1 MRNTFLRSPSLT
13 RADDPSLRFR
23 FVSFEVKMWRRC
35 ERPRFTLP
43 VAVFLKRLAAPLC
56 VFSFG
61 ISPQNA
67 AVSSQPSDFSK
78 HCQFL
83 DSTRVWPT
91 TRVWRPA
98 PLAGS
103 GWEHCVPQLSPAP
116 SPALFPSSS
125 APGSRE
131 VCCLPGG
138 DGTLLCCAVRRL

>member
-61 ISPQNA
+61 IIPQTQLSALGRQLSKALPVVGFDSRLAYDAGLATCA
-67 AVSSQPSDFSK
+67 AGWLGLGALCAAAFCLSFSLSFSDF
-78 HCQFL
+78 L
-83 DSTRVWPT
+83 GARI
-91 TRVWRPA
+91 A
-98 PLAGS
+98 
-103 GWEHCVPQLSPAP
+103 
-116 SPALFPSSS
+116 
-125 APGSRE
+125 
-131 VCCLPGG
+131 
-138 DGTLLCCAVRRL
+138 